1 MHLVGGSNEGLHMV
15 DPEESNGETPA
26 AQEYFGHI
34 DSSHLHLQPS
44 SAWLESCSCN
54 HCSSTANIG
63 LVERFDQTLK
73 DMLCKAT
80 AIDGKDWDK
89 LIPYLLFAYR
99 EVFQESTGFSP
110 LNSCMAEM

>member
-1 MHLVGGSNEGLHMV
+1 MELFARVGIPREILTDQDSNFMSQLLIEFYCLLHV
-15 DPEESNGETPA
+15 KPIRTSP
-26 AQEYFGHI
+26 Y
-34 DSSHLHLQPS
+34 LLQMD
-44 SAWLESCSCN
+44 
-54 HCSSTANIG
+54 G